1 MLQPPF
7 RDPLTFLD
15 LPLSQDFEA
24 ADVAIL
30 GIPFDCARDRARFG
44 PRQGPNAIRHAS
56 VLTRNLLEDA
66 EPNPVNTLTVVDAGN
81 VDLPMDDIAGA
92 FEQIEAAMEQILAS
106 DCTPVGIG
114 GDGSVSLPQMRALKR
129 HHGAFAVLHFDA
141 HTDAWPLEQPLDQT
155 GQHSN
160 ANQFTFAQAEQLLD
174 LEAAVHLGTRGPV
187 NAIANIRY
195 AESLGYR
202 VIPFDDYRRIGQD
215 AVLAELRQIIGTKP
229 VFVCYDMDF
238 FDPAVAPGVATPTPG
253 GAMPE
258 EGLALMR
265 ALQGLNVIGVDINTV
280 TPIHDAGGATA
291 TLAASLL
298 AEALAVL
305 AARPGR

>member
-1 MLQPPF
+1 MSQSPF
-7 RDPLTFLD
+7 RDPLTFLN
-15 LPLSQDFEA
+15 LPQSRDFDSS
-24 ADVAIL
+24 DVAIL
-30 GIPFDCARDRARFG
+30 GIPFDCARDSTRFG
-44 PRQGPNAIRHAS
+44 PRQGPNAVRHAS

-66 EPNPVNTLTVVDAGN
+66 EPNPLQTLTVVDAGN
-81 VDLPMDDIAGA
+81 VDLPMDNISGA
-92 FEQIEAAMEQILAS
+92 FRQIEAAMDRILEA

-114 GDGSVSLPQMRALKR
+114 GDGSVSLPQMRALHR
-129 HHGAFAVLHFDA
+129 RHGAFAVLHFDA
-141 HTDAWPLEQPLDQT
+141 HTDAWPVEQS

-160 ANQFTFAQAEQLLD
+160 ANQFTFAQTEQLLD
-174 LEAAVHLGTRGPV
+174 LEAAVHIGTRGPV
-187 NAIANIRY
+187 NAIGNIRY

-202 VIPFDDYRRIGQD
+202 VIPFDDYRRQGQESLLD
-215 AVLAELRQIIGTKP
+215 GLRRIVGEKP

-265 ALQGLNVIGVDINTV
+265 GLQGLNVIGIDINTV
-280 TPIHDAGGATA
+280 TPVHDAGGATA

-305 AARPGR
+305 AARGGA